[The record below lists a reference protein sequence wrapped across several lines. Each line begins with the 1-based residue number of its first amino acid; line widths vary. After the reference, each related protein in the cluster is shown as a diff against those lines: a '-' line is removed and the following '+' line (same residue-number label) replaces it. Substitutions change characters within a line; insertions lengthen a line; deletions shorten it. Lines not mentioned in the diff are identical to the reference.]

1 MYPKTKQVSGNSYDG
16 HHRSKIAR
24 PSAAVR
30 HALGRALRSH
40 APADVYP
47 AVERLR
53 RGYIQLRRKDDPQ
66 RRKRM
71 LDFIEQLPESTLA
84 QVTRAF
90 SIYFSLTNTAE
101 EAFQHNRRRD
111 VLRRGTSDGHGTFE
125 HAIAK
130 FSTAGMSAQQ
140 LQALLNQLQLVPV
153 FTAHPTEARRRTV
166 MESLRR
172 LRQTSEQLDSTT
184 LNRDEKHAIEQDIET
199 QIQVLWQTDEVRSR
213 KPRVTD
219 EINNGLYYF
228 SQSIF
233 AALPARYRQLKRA
246 VEQHYQPGSIQVPS
260 FVRFGSWIGGDR
272 DGNPF
277 VTARTTVSAV
287 LMQSRTVLLEYRQRV
302 EVLGMQLTQSES
314 LTETAVATALNT
326 PLKHRIARAA
336 FADDQERLAGEPYR
350 RKLAAMRYRLSCNL
364 EVIEQRLHGYVQRSR
379 GHPYVDAEEFHCDLA
394 LIRD

>member
-1 MYPKTKQVSGNSYDG
+1 MTDTTDRKLRARVRLYDD
-16 HHRSKIAR
+16 
-24 PSAAVR
+24 
-30 HALGRALRSH
+30 ALGRALRSH

-47 AVERLR
+47 AVERR

-66 RRKRM
+66 RRERM

-90 SIYFSLTNTAE
+90 SIYFSLTNTAK

-111 VLRRGTSDGHGTFE
+111 VLRRGISDGHSTFE

-130 FSTAGMSAQQ
+130 FSAAGMSAQQ
-140 LQALLNQLQLVPV
+140 LQALLKQLQLVPE

-184 LNRDEKHAIEQDIET
+184 LNRAEKHAIEQDFET

-219 EINNGLYYF
+219 EINNRLYYF

-233 AALPARYRQLKRA
+233 AALPACYPQLERA
-246 VEQHYQPGSIQVPS
+246 VEQH
-260 FVRFGSWIGGDR
+260 
-272 DGNPF
+272 
-277 VTARTTVSAV
+277 
-287 LMQSRTVLLEYRQRV
+287 
-302 EVLGMQLTQSES
+302 
-314 LTETAVATALNT
+314 
-326 PLKHRIARAA
+326 
-336 FADDQERLAGEPYR
+336 
-350 RKLAAMRYRLSCNL
+350 
-364 EVIEQRLHGYVQRSR
+364 
-379 GHPYVDAEEFHCDLA
+379 
-394 LIRD
+394 